1 VRHGAGR
8 IWVLFL
14 EAQCRQKVV
23 AAVGVA
29 DGDAT
34 VDDGGCRERENDGG
48 CRERDNDSGGK
59 KAG

>member
-29 DGDAT
+29 AVSVAT
-34 VDDGGCRERENDGG
+34 VDGGG
-48 CRERDNDSGGK
+48 CRERDNDGGGK
-59 KAG
+59 KAGSV